1 MDEMR
6 KFDALL
12 TEALAEAC
20 WQECRRDWEAEEEAV
35 FSPAYLRWRAAL
47 LADPFAWARRKLRP
61 VWLRA
66 VRAAACV
73 VLALAVA
80 LGSLM
85 AVSPTVRAAVLRWL
99 REITGNYITYS
110 SAEQG
115 DTARYSTRRLTWLP
129 DGWTLQ
135 DMGRNTWEYRR
146 ADNGG
151 RLILSCHNAEDYHVT
166 TNVDDV
172 ADAEDVRRD
181 VQVRGCL
188 ADYYLSQDYQL
199 LVWEE
204 AGYVFLLRGSGL
216 EEEDFFRAAE
226 SVEPYSGADTAYE
239 LGWVPAKYDFL
250 TRSEPAGAAMEE
262 WMDNG
267 VILTWQY
274 VIDPVCS
281 FRTPEG
287 EPEELSLDGGENAWY
302 WAPTEPV
309 PEEAPAG
316 QDEPIEVGGVVISS
330 GVFSPDSNGTLI
342 WEKDDAMF
350 YLSAPL
356 MKEDLIAMA
365 ERVRETEPSLT
376 PLSGNTMILEG
387 AAGGG

>member
-1 MDEMR
+1 MNEKR
-6 KFDALL
+6 EFDALL
-12 TEALAEAC
+12 AAALAEAC
-20 WQECRRDWEAEEEAV
+20 WQECRQDWEAEEEAA
-35 FSPAYLRWRAAL
+35 FSPAYLSWRAAL
-47 LADPFAWARRKLRP
+47 LADPFAWARRRLRP

-99 REITGNYITYS
+99 REITGNFITYS
-110 SAEQG
+110 SVEQG

-129 DGWTLQ
+129 EGWALQ
-135 DMGRNTWEYRR
+135 DIGRNTWEYRR
-146 ADNGG
+146 MDNGG
-151 RLILSCHNAEDYHVT
+151 RLILSCHNAQDYQVT

-172 ADAEDVRRD
+172 ADAEDVRTD
-181 VQVRGCL
+181 AQVRGCP
-188 ADYYLSQDYQL
+188 ADYYLSEDYQV

-204 AGYVFLLRGSGL
+204 ARYVFLLRGSGL
-216 EEEDFFRAAE
+216 EEDDFFRAAE

-239 LGWVPAKYDFL
+239 LGWVPAEYDFL
-250 TRSEPAGAAMEE
+250 TRSEPAGAATEE
-262 WMDNG
+262 WMEGG

-274 VIDPVCS
+274 VIDPVCA

-287 EPEELSLDGGENAWY
+287 EPEELTLAGGETAWY
-302 WAPTEPV
+302 WAPTEPI

-356 MKEDLIAMA
+356 IKEDLIAMA
-365 ERVRETEPSLT
+365 QRVQETEPSLT

-387 AAGGG
+387 NTGGE